1 MEAWTVFLLDHLE
14 MHMKKSLLAL
24 AVLGA
29 FAGSASAQS
38 SVTMYGWLDV
48 GYQWNKQASE
58 QPVAA
63 GQPRRI
69 NSESVS
75 GIQGGY
81 WNGNRWGVRGSEKI
95 SDNLNAIFQLEMGF
109 NLDTGTLGQSGRI
122 FGRQAYAGLSGNW
135 GAVVAG
141 RLATFSSGTGAF
153 DMFGPIDPFE
163 TGWGVNSLGSTFI
176 SANSLRVDN
185 AVAYVSP
192 TWAGF
197 KLGAAYSFNA
207 GVDPVTANNPQQET
221 APNGSNIRVTGLG
234 ASFSGLGGLYAAI
247 TYDIVSYPSEGL
259 RPSRGLP
266 DQKHLQIGATY
277 DFKLVKI
284 AAAYADQ
291 TGISGVTAGNI
302 GGNGDLIQIPGAIG
316 NYDNTAW
323 MLGATIP
330 ILGNKFGSIRVSYQ
344 YSDADNI
351 QRSGVSWEPDYYVWG
366 IGWGY
371 DLSNRSR
378 IYVGYGQRVY
388 DGNIAGVSGLT
399 NQNITNAIDRDQFAI
414 GFNHRF

>member
-1 MEAWTVFLLDHLE
+1 
-14 MHMKKSLLAL
+14 MKKSLLAL

-29 FAGSASAQS
+29 FAGTASAQS

-48 GYQWNKQASE
+48 GYQWRKQGYDATVTGGPRTINNAS
-58 QPVAA
+58 
-63 GQPRRI
+63 
-69 NSESVS
+69 SS
-75 GIQGGY
+75 GVQGGY

-95 SDNLNAIFQLEMGF
+95 SDGLNAIFQLEMGF
-109 NLDTGTLGQSGRI
+109 DIDTGTLGQSSSTATRI

-135 GAVVAG
+135 GSLVAG

-153 DMFGPIDPFE
+153 DMFGAIDPFE
-163 TGWGVNSLGSTFI
+163 TGWGINSLGSTFI

-185 AVAYVSP
+185 ALAYVSP

-197 KLGAAYSFNA
+197 KLGGAYSWNIN
-207 GVDPVTANNPQQET
+207 TQET
-221 APNGSNIRVTGLG
+221 APNSSNTTATALG
-234 ASFSGLGGLYAAI
+234 ASFSGLGGLYVAV
-247 TYDIVSYPSEGL
+247 TYDIVGNPSSGNS
-259 RPSRGLP
+259 PSVNKP

-277 DFKLVKI
+277 DFKIVKI

-291 TGISGVTAGNI
+291 TAISTLNTGNI
-302 GGNGDLIQIPGAIG
+302 GGSLVPVPGAIG

-330 ILGNKFGSIRVSYQ
+330 ILGNKFGSIRLSYQ

-351 QRSGVSWEPDYYVWG
+351 QRNGVSWEPDYYVWG
-366 IGWGY
+366 VGWGY
-371 DLSNRSR
+371 DLSNRTR
-378 IYVGYGQRVY
+378 IYVGYGQQAY
-388 DGNIAGVSGLT
+388 DGNISGVSGLT

-414 GFNHRF
+414 GLNHRF